1 MIYFLFKRIY
11 EPITEEDKQDIE
23 DYKRTLLNKYE
34 FFSEVCEKN
43 RFLKELKNIY
53 QEKNFLLADV
63 FINLCF

>member
-34 FFSEVCEKN
+34 FFSEVCEK
-43 RFLKELKNIY
+43 KYIS
-53 QEKNFLLADV
+53 
-63 FINLCF
+63 